1 MTEYWLD
8 RLEHALRSSLTA
20 PTSTIREIHLRTAGH
35 YQSLVLCSVATRSAE
50 QALPLSDER

>member
-1 MTEYWLD
+1 MTEYWRG

-35 YQSLVLCSVATRSAE
+35 YQALVRCSVATHVAE